1 MTNIL
6 TLVTGGSRGIGYA
19 IAREMAA
26 KGSNLLLI
34 SKNDNGLQA
43 AAAKIRNEFS
53 RDVITRTC
61 DLAEEREIDALAAHC
76 IEQNLIP
83 DVLVLNAGL
92 FLEGSLA
99 GSRPEDYRKTL
110 QVNLDA
116 VYYLVRHLAPHMASK
131 SKPRIVL
138 IASTAAYEAYPVG
151 ALYGVAKWALRGY
164 AVNLRKELMPDGIGV
179 TLVSPGGTLTDLWAG
194 EELPPSRLLEPRD
207 IGLLVA
213 MLVDLSAQAVVEE
226 IIVRPMLGDMHE

>member
-26 KGSNLLLI
+26 KGSELLLI
-34 SKNDNGLQA
+34 SKNDSGLQA
-43 AAAKIRNEFS
+43 AAEKIRNEFS
-53 RDVITRTC
+53 IVVTTRTC
-61 DLAEEREIDALAAHC
+61 DLAVEQEIDELAIYC
-76 IEQNLIP
+76 VEQNLIP
-83 DVLVLNAGL
+83 DVLVLNAGI
-92 FLEGSLA
+92 FVEGSLIA
-99 GSRPEDYRKTL
+99 SRPEEFRKTM

-131 SKPRIVL
+131 PKPRIVL

-164 AVNLRKELMPDGIGV
+164 AVNLRKELMADGIGV

-194 EELPPSRLLEPRD
+194 EELAPNRLLEPRD
-207 IGLLVA
+207 IGQLVA
-213 MLVDLSAQAVVEE
+213 LLANLSSQAVVEE
-226 IIVRPMLGDMHE
+226 IIIRPMLGDMHE